1 MEKMMH
7 AHLVQLHRIL
17 KLSDGCLRAAQ
28 DQPCAWSIAAKS
40 QSRSKNSLALS
51 LSLSLWSHEIVADG
65 LNNSQLLFV
74 AWDVDVFALACRE
87 TLPWSA
93 HTDESSYERVTWVC
107 LWLIGLGTTKCASEL
122 DMFSTIRED
131 IYMYICIWVSNPKRL
146 GRYDAAQ
153 RIAVQLLQNY
163 AAVVAPEED
172 RVYKQ
177 HTKSLRFCCKRK
189 SRARAAK
196 SS

>member
-1 MEKMMH
+1 M
-7 AHLVQLHRIL
+7 
-17 KLSDGCLRAAQ
+17 C
-28 DQPCAWSIAAKS
+28 
-40 QSRSKNSLALS
+40 LS

-65 LNNSQLLFV
+65 LNNSQLLCV
-74 AWDVDVFALACRE
+74 ARDVDVLALACRE

-93 HTDESSYERVTWVC
+93 HTESYVGLSVTYRTRYYPLRRNVR
-107 LWLIGLGTTKCASEL
+107 ASWTC
-122 DMFSTIRED
+122 SAQSRED
-131 IYMYICIWVSNPKRL
+131 IYIYIYGYGFETLATL

-153 RIAVQLLQNY
+153 GIAVQLLQNY

-189 SRARAAK
+189 SRGRAAK